1 VQTSVDPSTQD
12 GRGRFTRRTIA
23 ASFGV
28 GWLVALATSAG
39 IAGERITRAALPMVV
54 LANAVATLAGVLA
67 IVVTM
72 RPMLVLFDGAERPR
86 KLHTFAVL
94 AAQIV
99 GAVAGIAVVHLVL
112 RREALAAVPWLSER
126 PAQWVNDA
134 VAVFGL
140 LAIVWACARGLDLRL
155 LVLALVG
162 VTLYRVTSP
171 MWHVDQAP
179 GVFPISIQQLVVA
192 QFVAAALA
200 LSVFRA
206 TVDRTAR

>member
-1 VQTSVDPSTQD
+1 LLVAPATPDR
-12 GRGRFTRRTIA
+12 RGRFTLRTIA

-39 IAGERITRAALPMVV
+39 IAGERLTRAALPMVV
-54 LANAVATLAGVLA
+54 LANAVATLAGILA

-72 RPMLVLFDGAERPR
+72 RPMIVLFDAAERPK

-94 AAQIV
+94 VAQIA
-99 GAVAGIAVVHLVL
+99 GAVAGIAMVHWAV
-112 RREALAAVPWLSER
+112 RREVLGIAPWLSER
-126 PAQWVNDA
+126 PAQLMNDA

-140 LAIVWACARGLDLRL
+140 LAVVWACARGLDLRL

-171 MWHVDQAP
+171 LWHVDRAP
-179 GVFPISIQQLVVA
+179 GAISIQQLVVM
-192 QFVAAALA
+192 QFMAAALA
-200 LSVFRA
+200 LGVFRA
-206 TVDRTAR
+206 AVDYRAR